1 MKIFLSG
8 ATGVIGRRVIPL
20 MVKKGHSVTAAT
32 RSAQKAGVV
41 ERLGAEPR
49 QVDLFDSEKVAAVV
63 KGHDV
68 IVNLATSIPPSSR
81 ALMPGAWRENSRV
94 RRYVSA
100 NLAKAARETGTE
112 RLIQESFAPIYAD
125 AGDEWITE
133 TSTIRPAR
141 YNKAVV
147 DAERA
152 AATFATTGGV
162 GIVLRFGFFYGPDS
176 GFTRDAINMVRKGWA
191 PTLGRPDGF
200 VSSISHDDAATA
212 VVAALDTPG
221 GTYNVVDDDPLTK
234 REFYDSLAEALGVA
248 PPRIPPGWVRF
259 LMGSLG
265 GTLARSQRI
274 SNSKLRSV
282 GWAPKVRSAKS
293 GWPLLIRQLPSG

>member
-8 ATGVIGRRVIPL
+8 ATGVIGTRVIPL
-20 MVKKGHSVTAAT
+20 LVKKGHSVTAAT
-32 RSAQKAGVV
+32 RSTRKAGIV

-49 QVDLFDSEKVAAVV
+49 EVDLFDPAKVASVV

-68 IVNLATSIPPSSR
+68 VINLATSVPPSSR
-81 ALMPGAWRENSRV
+81 ALMPGAWRETGRV

-100 NLAKAARETGTE
+100 NLAKAARETDAQ

-133 TSTIRPAR
+133 TSTIKPAR
-141 YNKAVV
+141 YNRTVV

-152 AATFATTGGV
+152 AATFATGGGV

-176 GFTRDAINMVRKGWA
+176 DFTRDAINMVRKGWA
-191 PTLGRPDGF
+191 PALGSPGGF
-200 VSSISHDDAATA
+200 ISSVSHDDAATA
-212 VVAALDTPG
+212 VAAAVDAAG

-234 REFYDSLAEALGVA
+234 RDFYDSLADALGVA
-248 PPRIPPGWVRF
+248 PPKFLPPWVRY
-259 LMGSLG
+259 LTGSVGATLG
-265 GTLARSQRI
+265 RSQRI
-274 SNSKLRSV
+274 SNSRLRSA
-282 GWAPKVRSAKS
+282 GWAPKVRSAKA
-293 GWPLLIRQLPSG
+293 GWPLLLRQLPSG